1 MKRAYKLN
9 SKKYD
14 FKIYMKITLTQQEKL
29 ELFREVLNKKYQK
42 GSNYI
47 AYQTFE
53 KHLLD

>member
-1 MKRAYKLN
+1 MKRAYN
-9 SKKYD
+9 RYCKKYD
-14 FKIYMKITLTQQEKL
+14 FKIYMKITLTQQERL
-29 ELFREVLNKKYQK
+29 ELFREVLNKKHQK